1 MRIEEITERIDVG
14 DDVAFRCGG
23 RHFVVCPT
31 DEGCDIAERE
41 TCEGRA
47 VFPDGKTLVN
57 EYKVDG
63 RTIAERINEVIME
76 EC

>member
-1 MRIEEITERIDVG
+1 MQIGEVIERIDFG

-31 DEGCDIAERE
+31 DDGCDIAERE
-41 TCEGRA
+41 TCKDRA
-47 VFPDGKTLVN
+47 VFPDGETLVN